1 MKKIL
6 LTLMASLCILMG
18 HAQNKFNLSG
28 ISSLTNF
35 GIDYSLAKVYG
46 GKETG
51 YQYWI
56 TYADIN
62 EQFIAKPKMFDISK
76 RLGIPVEVTSLEA
89 VNKVNKE
96 INPDLII
103 TDNPDYLPTEAQI
116 SDAVKK
122 LPILS
127 QEEKYGIVIL
137 CLSMNKERDLG
148 TYQFV
153 VFNTKTRDII
163 EQWTNTGKGLGL
175 NLKQYWAHSVYQA
188 LRKIKYRKGSLS
200 APFICSIHSKR
211 LVRIG
216 TALPAC
222 HE

>member
-1 MKKIL
+1 
-6 LTLMASLCILMG
+6 
-18 HAQNKFNLSG
+18 
-28 ISSLTNF
+28 
-35 GIDYSLAKVYG
+35 
-46 GKETG
+46 
-51 YQYWI
+51 
-56 TYADIN
+56 
-62 EQFIAKPKMFDISK
+62 MFDISK
-76 RLGIPVEVTSLEA
+76 RLVIPVEVTSLEA

-103 TDNPDYLPTEAQI
+103 TENPDYLPTEAQI

-127 QEEKYGIVIL
+127 QEEKYGIIIL
-137 CLSMNKERDLG
+137 CLSMNKETDLG

-188 LRKIKYRKGSLS
+188 LRKIK
-200 APFICSIHSKR
+200 
-211 LVRIG
+211 
-216 TALPAC
+216 
-222 HE
+222 

>member
-1 MKKIL
+1 MKRKL
-6 LTLMASLCILMG
+6 LSFIVCTFCLVCG
-18 HAQNKFNLSG
+18 AQNKFNLSG
-28 ISSLTNF
+28 VSSLTNF

-76 RLGIPVEVTSLEA
+76 RLGIPVEVTSLQA

-137 CLSMNKERDLG
+137 CLSMNKETDLG

-188 LRKIKYRKGSLS
+188 LRKIK
-200 APFICSIHSKR
+200 
-211 LVRIG
+211 
-216 TALPAC
+216 
-222 HE
+222 

>member
-1 MKKIL
+1 MKRKL
-6 LTLMASLCILMG
+6 LTFIVCTFCLVCG
-18 HAQNKFNLSG
+18 AQNKFNLSG

-127 QEEKYGIVIL
+127 QEEKYGIIIL
-137 CLSMNKERDLG
+137 CLSMNKDTDLG
-148 TYQFV
+148 TYQCV
-153 VFNTKTRDII
+153 VINPKTRDII

-188 LRKIKYRKGSLS
+188 LRKIK
-200 APFICSIHSKR
+200 
-211 LVRIG
+211 
-216 TALPAC
+216 
-222 HE
+222 

>member
-1 MKKIL
+1 MKRIVL
-6 LTLMASLCILMG
+6 SLIALVCITMG
-18 HAQNKFNLSG
+18 YAQNKFNLSEVK
-28 ISSLTNF
+28 SLVNY
-35 GIDYSLAKVYG
+35 GVDYTIAKVYG

-137 CLSMNKERDLG
+137 CLSMNKETDLG

-188 LRKIKYRKGSLS
+188 LRKIK
-200 APFICSIHSKR
+200 
-211 LVRIG
+211 
-216 TALPAC
+216 
-222 HE
+222 